1 MRALCYKC
9 GHSWNYKGEI
19 KEGKKYITCSG
30 CYYKIRIDRT
40 LDFSTEEHQKLLT
53 NPVKLPSLPH
63 KLPTTHHSFKLK
75 SILNL
80 NNLTPEMFGLEKEHT
95 PYRKIIERPQTEFIE
110 IEEGSNLCDIHNL
123 PASYD
128 DKVWTCRECRKIE
141 TPNAEPV
148 IYPSAQIN
156 KIPKEEFKII
166 PRDPIKLLEHQRSFF

>member
-1 MRALCYKC
+1 MQVRCTNKKC
-9 GHSWNYKGEI
+9 LHIWEYKGKVI
-19 KEGKKYITCSG
+19 KDKDYITCPKCHYRSML
-30 CYYKIRIDRT
+30 KKALDRKKDIPLSIPSIKALTHSLTHSLIDT
-40 LDFSTEEHQKLLT
+40 PL
-53 NPVKLPSLPH
+53 
-63 KLPTTHHSFKLK
+63 
-75 SILNL
+75 LNL
-80 NNLTPEMFGLEKEHT
+80 TKLSPKMFGLEKEHT

-166 PRDPIKLLEHQRSFF
+166 PRDPIKLLEHQRNFF